1 MHLCCFCFGFARIW
15 RWLVVWCALRRL
27 SRKLRLQILQALR
40 MVCPNT
46 SMAWILRGRFWVQHQ
61 RCLAKNVLQ
70 MNKVVPIVLRCA
82 LMSWSFPKYTLER
95 VCQLQ
100 DMDALWSFPLHLR
113 SSLEVF
119 WWLLWNYLPCKCL
132 CRLISLFRYLFQALF
147 QFPNQFFR
155 DTMFQV
161 FRIFRQLE
169 MVCG

>member
-15 RWLVVWCALRRL
+15 RWLVVWCVLRRL
-27 SRKLRLQILQALR
+27 SRRLRLQTRQAWR

-70 MNKVVPIVLRCA
+70 MSKVVPIVLRCA
-82 LMSWSFPKYTLER
+82 LMSWSFLKYTLER
-95 VCQLQ
+95 VYQLQ
-100 DMDALWSFPLHLR
+100 DMDARWSFLPLLQN
-113 SSLEVF
+113 SLIKF
-119 WWLLWNYLPCKCL
+119 WWLLWNYLL
-132 CRLISLFRYLFQALF
+132 CMCHGRLISLFQCLFQAPF

-161 FRIFRQLE
+161 FRIFLRLE